1 MKIIDRNYY
10 ENLITGLLG
19 KGEAIV
25 LTGHRRAGKSTI
37 LESLSKKFVSTG
49 NVIFLD
55 MENPDNSSIKN
66 YIDLHE
72 FTKEKLFDDKKNY
85 LFIDEVQEIDN
96 FEKTLR
102 FLAKQDNV
110 DVIITGSNAF
120 ILSGEIATLF
130 AGRCSELHIYSLDY
144 QEFLHFHDI
153 QDSDTALLSYLKWG
167 GLPFMHNIP
176 LDDTRS
182 RIDYL
187 GGIYNT
193 IFIKDIVKR
202 HNIRNVALIDNLA
215 RFIADNCGKLFSANS
230 ISNYLKSNNIKVAA
244 NTINEY
250 ISYLCEAYLIDKV
263 ERYDIKGKKVFE
275 QQEKYY
281 FEDIGIRN
289 YLCNDKRNTDI
300 EKIMENIVYLRL
312 KELGYDVFVGQLN
325 GKEIDFV
332 AKLGDDIRYYQ
343 VTYSIS
349 SVETY
354 EREYGNL
361 KLIDD
366 NYPKYVITMDKSA
379 TFVNDSGIKTVLLHD
394 FLMEQSNINTL

>member
-1 MKIIDRNYY
+1 MRKVLAMEIIDRNYY
-10 ENLITGLLG
+10 ENMITESLG
-19 KGEAIV
+19 KGEAVV
-25 LTGHRRAGKSTI
+25 LTGHRRVGKSTI
-37 LESLSKKFVSTG
+37 LENLSRKFASKG

-55 MENPDNSSIKN
+55 MEDPDNSSINN

-72 FTKEKLFDDKKNY
+72 FTKGKLSEDRQNY
-85 LFIDEVQEIDN
+85 LMIDEVQEIEN

-102 FLAKQDNV
+102 FLVKQNNV

-120 ILSGEIATLF
+120 MLSGEIATLF
-130 AGRCSELHIYSLDY
+130 AGRCTELHIYSLDY
-144 QEFLHFHDI
+144 QEFLLFHNL
-153 QDSDTALLSYLKWG
+153 QDTEKSLVSYLKWG
-167 GLPFMHNIP
+167 GLPFMHNIAV
-176 LDDTRS
+176 DDLRS

-202 HNIRNVALIDNLA
+202 HNIRNVTLIDNLA
-215 RFIADNCGKLFSANS
+215 RFIADNCEKLISANS
-230 ISNYLKSNNIKVAA
+230 ISNYLKGNNTKVAGT
-244 NTINEY
+244 TINEY
-250 ISYLCEAYLIDKV
+250 IGYLCEAYLIDKV
-263 ERYDIKGKKVFE
+263 KRYDIKGKKVFD

-332 AKLGDDIRYYQ
+332 AKTGDDIRYYQ
-343 VTYSIS
+343 VSYTIS
-349 SVETY
+349 SDETY
-354 EREYGNL
+354 AREYGNL
-361 KLIDD
+361 KLIKD
-366 NYPKYVITMDKSA
+366 NYPKYVITMDPLASL
-379 TFVNDSGIKTVLLHD
+379 VSDNGIITVSLHD
-394 FLMEQSNINTL
+394 FLMN